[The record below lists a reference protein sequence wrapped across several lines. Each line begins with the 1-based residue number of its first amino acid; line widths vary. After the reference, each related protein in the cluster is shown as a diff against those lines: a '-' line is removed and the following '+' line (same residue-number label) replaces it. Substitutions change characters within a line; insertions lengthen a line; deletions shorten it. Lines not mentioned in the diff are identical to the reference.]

1 MSISVGEDVLNRSRR
16 RVVMLLL
23 TLTVFFN
30 ELSYSVVVPILPL
43 QADKFG
49 WSEIEIGLLLGCFGL
64 SGLATAPFVG
74 RLSNRL
80 GLRRLFFSGLGLLAM
95 GTVLC
100 AVGTAYGWMLTG
112 RILQGVA
119 VAVTVAVGM
128 AYIVT
133 IYPAERRGGATGIV
147 MGGFAAGSITG
158 PAAGGVL
165 FEKVG
170 YSVPFVLIFL
180 CVVVLALASA
190 KALPEGHASHGGNHS
205 FRALLANPQVRLLVL
220 CAALSMG
227 VLGMLEAV
235 VPLHLER
242 SFGTGPTVIG
252 LVFVGAT
259 LGQGLA
265 SPLAGVVADYM
276 GTRVTMLSGLTLL
289 AVAMSAVSAGGS
301 EPMIAASLCACGVA
315 SAFALVPI
323 LPRMA
328 ELAGPSDATNYST
341 AYALLNFALDA
352 GMMAGPLL
360 GGVLLS
366 VLSFTTSILVASA
379 ILLVGAWLTF
389 SARHNA

>member
-1 MSISVGEDVLNRSRR
+1 MSISAGEDVLSRSRR

-30 ELSYSVVVPILPL
+30 ELSYSVVVPILPR
-43 QADKFG
+43 QADRFG

-74 RLSNRL
+74 RLSNLL
-80 GLRRLFFSGLGLLAM
+80 GLRRLFFSGVGLLAM
-95 GTVLC
+95 GTGLC
-100 AVGTAYGWMLTG
+100 AVSMGYGWILTG

-119 VAVTVAVGM
+119 VAVTVTVGM
-128 AYIVT
+128 AYIVK
-133 IYPAERRGGATGIV
+133 IHPAERRGGATGIV
-147 MGGFAAGSITG
+147 MGGFAAGSIAG

-180 CVVVLALASA
+180 CVVMLALASA
-190 KALPEGHASHGGNHS
+190 KALPEGYRPGGGNDS

-265 SPLAGVVADYM
+265 SPLAGVVADYR
-276 GTRVTMLSGLTLL
+276 GTRFTLLSGLTLL
-289 AVAMSAVSAGGS
+289 AVTMIAVSASGS
-301 EPMIAASLCACGVA
+301 EPMIAASLCASGVA

-328 ELAGPSDATNYST
+328 ELGGPSDATNYST

-360 GGVLLS
+360 GGILLS
-366 VLSFTTSILVASA
+366 ILDFTISILVASA
-379 ILLVGAWLTF
+379 ILFVGAWLTY
-389 SARHNA
+389 SARHNN